1 MKKLIAKTK
10 SYIILLLSAMVIV
23 VWVLA
28 LGSRPVSNDISP
40 VRIVIPNGSSAR
52 KIAEILND
60 KQLIRSPFVFLLTC
74 RMTGCSS
81 KFKPGVYEFKKTM
94 GVPAVIR
101 KLVQGESLESWITIP
116 EGFTVRQIADLLAA
130 KQLVDKD
137 AFLRI
142 ALTHG
147 ENFPSYP
154 FIIKPSMEG
163 YLFPDTYLVARG
175 TDCEG
180 IIKKMLDTFEQKIVY
195 NLASAIEYTIN
206 SRFGNQQ
213 IGSQE
218 GMRKIL
224 VLASLVEREAKIPKD
239 RQLIAAVL
247 WNRLDKNMRL
257 EIDAT
262 ISYAP
267 GESTDNKNR
276 VCYTD
281 LESDSPYNTYKHF
294 GLPPGPICNPGLAA
308 IKAVMNPAPVDYLF
322 YVAKKDGSHLFSR
335 TFEEHKAK
343 KAAIKNGGQ

>member
-1 MKKLIAKTK
+1 MKKLIAETKT
-10 SYIILLLSAMVIV
+10 YIVLLLSAMVIV

-52 KIAEILND
+52 KIVEILND

-81 KFKPGVYEFKKTM
+81 KFKPGVYEFSKTM
-94 GVPAVIR
+94 AVPAVIR
-101 KLVQGESLESWITIP
+101 KLVKGESLESWITIP
-116 EGFTVRQIADLLAA
+116 EGYTIRQIADLLAA
-130 KQLVDKD
+130 KQLVDRD
-137 AFLRI
+137 DFVHI
-142 ALTHG
+142 ALDQG
-147 ENFPSYP
+147 LDFPSYP
-154 FIIKPSMEG
+154 FIINSSLEG

-175 TDCEG
+175 TGCEG
-180 IIKKMLDTFEQKIVY
+180 IIKKMLDTFEKKVTH
-195 NLASAIEYTIN
+195 NLASSLEYTIE
-206 SRFGNQQ
+206 SRFGNQR
-213 IGSQE
+213 IIPQE

-224 VLASLVEREAKIPKD
+224 VMASLVEREAKIPKD

-247 WNRLDKNMRL
+247 WNRLNKNMRL
-257 EIDAT
+257 EVDAT

-267 GESTDNKNR
+267 GESTDNKER

-281 LESDSPYNTYKHF
+281 LESSSPYNTYRHF

-343 KAAIKNGGQ
+343 KAAIRNGGQ